1 MPDAPPT
8 SEGPMEPLRFPTPPR
23 AVVFEIIKRKSYGE
37 KRIVLASGK
46 ESDFYFDM
54 KPTMFDP
61 EALALLPELVLERL
75 KGVDFDCI
83 GGLEMGA
90 VPLISPVMLH
100 ARIRHGRDI
109 PGFFVRQKAK
119 MHGTKKLVE
128 GSDVSGKRA
137 VVLEDVTTTGGSAM
151 QAVEEVWNA
160 GGEVVMVLSIVDRGE
175 GAAEF
180 YRDQGIPFTSIYTAA
195 EFRSR

>member
-1 MPDAPPT
+1 
-8 SEGPMEPLRFPTPPR
+8 MEPLRFPAERQTSR
-23 AVVFEIIKRKSYGE
+23 SRVFSIIKAKSYGE

-61 EALALLPELVLERL
+61 QALALLPELVLERL
-75 KGVDFDCI
+75 KEVEFDGI

-90 VPLISPVMLH
+90 VPLISPVMMYALQK
-100 ARIRHGRDI
+100 HGREI

-119 MHGTKKLVE
+119 MHGTKKRIE
-128 GSDVSGKRA
+128 GSDVSGRK
-137 VVLEDVTTTGGSAM
+137 VVILEDVTTTGGSAM
-151 QAVEEVWNA
+151 QAVDEVRQA
-160 GGEVVMVLSIVDRGE
+160 GGEVVMVLSIVDREE

-180 YRDQGIPFTSIYTAA
+180 
-195 EFRSR
+195 

>member
-1 MPDAPPT
+1 
-8 SEGPMEPLRFPTPPR
+8 MEPLRFPTDRQTPR
-23 AVVFEIIKRKSYGE
+23 SRVFGIIKAKSYGE

-61 EALALLPELVLERL
+61 EALSLLPELVLERL
-75 KGVDFDCI
+75 KDVEFDCI

-90 VPLISPVMLH
+90 VPLISPVMMH
-100 ARIRHGRDI
+100 AFQKHGRAI
-109 PGFFVRQKAK
+109 PGFFVRQRAKA
-119 MHGTKKLVE
+119 HGTKKLVE
-128 GSDVSGKRA
+128 GSQVSGRKA
-137 VVLEDVTTTGGSAM
+137 VILEDVTTTGGSAM
-151 QAVEEVWNA
+151 QAVEEVRKV
-160 GGEVVMVLSIVDRGE
+160 GGEVVMVLSIVDREE

-180 YRDQGIPFTSIYTAA
+180 YAEQSIPFGSIYTAS